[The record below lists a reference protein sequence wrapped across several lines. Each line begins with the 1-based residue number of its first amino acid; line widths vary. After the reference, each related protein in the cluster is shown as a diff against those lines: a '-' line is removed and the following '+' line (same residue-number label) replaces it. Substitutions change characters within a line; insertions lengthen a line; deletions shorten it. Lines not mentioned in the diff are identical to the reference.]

1 MPGKLSLVSR
11 GEAHSFE
18 RVLTAIATNER
29 VASCLSEYPDDD
41 QAIRQL
47 RDDVERQRR
56 DLVREFR
63 AIAQANAPSSI
74 AARLNRD
81 ASLLGAWDV

>member
-29 VASCLSEYPDDD
+29 VASCLSE
-41 QAIRQL
+41 
-47 RDDVERQRR
+47 
-56 DLVREFR
+56 
-63 AIAQANAPSSI
+63 
-74 AARLNRD
+74 
-81 ASLLGAWDV
+81 